1 MSCGFILN
9 LIFLIVGWSTALTIL
24 FIAILMEYRP
34 YSSLKPDEFVF
45 YQTEEFLTHNQT
57 SNYGYMIKNGTN
69 ISDFTLCTRFT
80 RQAFTRM
87 ISFLDNNIIVVAY
100 FASISLFLLTEIMD
114 TFVFAKKYCIDNSST
129 DEYELPNENGESDE
143 CCGSDAWCCD

>member
-34 YSSLKPDEFVF
+34 YSSLKLNEFVF
-45 YQTEEFLTHNQT
+45 YQTEEFLTQNHT

-69 ISDFTLCTRFT
+69 LSDYTLCTRFT

-87 ISFLDNNIIVVAY
+87 ISFLDNNIIVVA
-100 FASISLFLLTEIMD
+100 
-114 TFVFAKKYCIDNSST
+114 
-129 DEYELPNENGESDE
+129 
-143 CCGSDAWCCD
+143 